1 MDPIATKNP
10 STSLPSQQQIALAI
24 AIIRCK
30 PAGVPL
36 REHVIHLRSQIKL
49 GQDPRERANP
59 GCYVDQV
66 AYWKE
71 RCKRAEDECEQ
82 LRSVNIKLE
91 RSNQLLSN
99 QQSPISEI
107 ETDSNIRPP
116 SSTKGLKRPKQ
127 VQKRAHD
134 LVAAAQETI
143 NQDLDFLEAIG
154 KDGKNL
160 MESLFSVHS
169 LGRNSGLDAS
179 TFCSHLI
186 SSASAMGKTIL
197 FIAQNHD
204 SLARQEHKN
213 TSGATSPGK
222 DKSDFAN
229 ALSVC
234 ARTFMSILVGLDK
247 LTKSEANKR
256 LASLVIC
263 ELADMFKVAL
273 RAIEISARL
282 TGHSFLSQP
291 PAQKKSKTKTSST
304 TVREST
310 PARAVAHL
318 LISFLGLL
326 EKNDDIHQRIFDGFI
341 FVLFE
346 RVGRRLYYSTFGQ
359 HRSSSIE
366 RNILPVPEAKDAA
379 EASKRDFDALAL
391 RLEAK
396 ALILIL
402 ERAMGLAPNHMN
414 SQSLRAQQN
423 PNRATRAM
431 SVKNIAT
438 TSRARLSPLAK
449 DRLQRTLVACMYG
462 HNTDDDF
469 LDVLTKPM
477 PQMRLS
483 SLQNVAKVE
492 DEDVETWYKEEVWR
506 LVGWDVLARESG
518 W

>member
-1 MDPIATKNP
+1 M
-10 STSLPSQQQIALAI
+10 SLKRTANQLTRQ
-24 AIIRCK
+24 
-30 PAGVPL
+30 
-36 REHVIHLRSQIKL
+36 EHILHLRSQIKL

-71 RCKRAEDECEQ
+71 RCKRAEDECNR
-82 LRSVNIKLE
+82 LRNVNIKLE

-99 QQSPISEI
+99 QPSKNSDLEA
-107 ETDSNIRPP
+107 DANIRPP
-116 SSTKGLKRPKQ
+116 SATRNLKRPKQ
-127 VQKRAHD
+127 TQKRAHD
-134 LVAAAQETI
+134 PVAAAQGI
-143 NQDLDFLEAIG
+143 IDQDLDFLEVLG
-154 KDGKNL
+154 KDGSTL

-169 LGRNSGLDAS
+169 LCRNSDPDAS

-186 SSASAMGKTIL
+186 SSASAMGKIIM
-197 FIAQNHD
+197 FIAQNHG
-204 SLARQEHKN
+204 SLAQQGHKN
-213 TSGATSPGK
+213 SGGATSLDK
-222 DKSDFAN
+222 DRSDFAN

-234 ARTFMSILVGLDK
+234 ARTFMSILVGLNK
-247 LTKSEANKR
+247 LTKSEADKR
-256 LASLVIC
+256 LANLVVC

-282 TGHSFLSQP
+282 TAQSFLLQP
-291 PAQKKSKTKTSST
+291 PAQKKSKTKTSSN
-304 TVREST
+304 TVKESS

-318 LISFLGLL
+318 LIGFLGLL
-326 EKNDDIHQRIFDGFI
+326 EKNDDVHQRVFDGFI

-359 HRSSSIE
+359 HRSSCIE
-366 RNILPVPEAKDAA
+366 MNILPIPEVKDVV
-379 EASKRDFDALAL
+379 EASKRDCDALAM

-423 PNRATRAM
+423 PNRVTRTM
-431 SVKNIAT
+431 SIKNIAT

-462 HNTDDDF
+462 HSTDDEF
-469 LDVLTKPM
+469 LDILTKPM
-477 PQMRLS
+477 PQMRLG
-483 SLQNVAKVE
+483 SLQNVARVE
-492 DEDVETWYKEEVWR
+492 DADVETWYKEEVWR
-506 LVGWDVLARESG
+506 LVGWDILARESG

>member
-1 MDPIATKNP
+1 M
-10 STSLPSQQQIALAI
+10 SLKRTENQLTRQ
-24 AIIRCK
+24 
-30 PAGVPL
+30 
-36 REHVIHLRSQIKL
+36 EHILHLRSQIKL

-71 RCKRAEDECEQ
+71 RCKRAEDECDR
-82 LRSVNIKLE
+82 LRNVNIKLE

-99 QQSPISEI
+99 QPSAVPDLEA
-107 ETDSNIRPP
+107 DANFRPP
-116 SSTKGLKRPKQ
+116 SSTKNLKRPRRSQKQ
-127 VQKRAHD
+127 AQGP
-134 LVAAAQETI
+134 VAAAQETI
-143 NQDLDFLEAIG
+143 DQDLDFLESLG
-154 KDGKNL
+154 KYGNTL
-160 MESLFSVHS
+160 MESIFSVHS
-169 LGRNSGLDAS
+169 LCKNSDPNAS
-179 TFCSHLI
+179 TLCSHLL
-186 SSASAMGKTIL
+186 SSASSMGKILL
-197 FIAQNHD
+197 FIAQNHGT
-204 SLARQEHKN
+204 LAQQGYKN
-213 TSGATSPGK
+213 SSGATSLEK
-222 DKSDFAN
+222 DKSNFAN

-247 LTKSEANKR
+247 LTKLELDKR

-273 RAIEISARL
+273 RAIEISAWL
-282 TGHSFLSQP
+282 TAQSFLSQP
-291 PAQKKSKTKTSST
+291 PAQKKSKTKASSNT
-304 TVREST
+304 IGESS

-326 EKNDDIHQRIFDGFI
+326 GKNDEIHQRIFDGFI

-359 HRSSSIE
+359 HRSSSVE
-366 RNILPVPEAKDAA
+366 MNILPLPDAKDAA
-379 EASKRDFDALAL
+379 EASKRDCDALSL

-423 PNRATRAM
+423 PNRAIRTM
-431 SVKNIAT
+431 SIKNITT

-462 HNTDDDF
+462 HSTDDEF

-477 PQMRLS
+477 PQMRLG

-506 LVGWDVLARESG
+506 LVGWDILARESG